1 MGKSKS
7 GINAEENWNGKKADA
22 WTELNEYKEFAKKI
36 NTVVSNIAQGTLTVK
51 VEGDYTGEMKSI
63 QDNLNKSIDALN
75 ALTGDAGMLA
85 KAAVEGK
92 LATRADATKHHGD
105 FQKIVQ
111 GVNDTLDAIIKP
123 VDEAA
128 QVLEYLTQG
137 DLTCRVVGEYAG
149 DHAKIKN
156 SLNGTIDSLTEKI
169 SSISESAVM
178 LSSSAEEM
186 SSSAEEVNASVEETS
201 STVEQMA
208 TGASNAAN
216 QTSVV
221 IDETK
226 KAADA
231 SHAGQKAAGE
241 VSTKMGIIK
250 TTTKEGAIKI
260 AALGEKSKEIG
271 KIVDT
276 INQIS
281 EQTNLLALNAAIE
294 AARAGEAGRGFA
306 VVADEVRKLAEES
319 GSATQQI
326 RDLIGGI
333 QKEIEGAV
341 KSMDENTKQVDE
353 GSKGV
358 DNAVMSFEALPPI
371 VEAVNKAANDVSAV
385 AQENA
390 AGAEE
395 ASSAMQEIS
404 ASMQQVASGAQQ
416 LTTVAEQLTTIVN
429 EFKIHSS
436 KKSSSAVKKTA
447 DHQPS
452 TMIHKQVTP
461 QQKKRPEAPKP
472 HMASRTEQQPSG
484 QKPSAEPVIKK

>member
-1 MGKSKS
+1 KIVKGVNETLDAVIGPLNVAAEYVDRISK
-7 GINAEENWNGKKADA
+7 GDLPEKITKEYFGDFNEIKNNLNNCIGAVNNLVADA
-22 WTELNEYKEFAKKI
+22 NLL
-36 NTVVSNIAQGTLTVK
+36 AQAA
-51 VEGDYTGEMKSI
+51 
-63 QDNLNKSIDALN
+63 IDGRL
-75 ALTGDAGMLA
+75 
-85 KAAVEGK
+85 E
-92 LATRADATKHHGD
+92 TRADATKHQGD
-105 FQKIVQ
+105 FAKIVK
-111 GVNDTLDAIIKP
+111 GVNETLDAVIKP
-123 VDEAA
+123 VNEAA
-128 QVLEYLTQG
+128 QVLEYLAQG
-137 DLTCRVVGEYAG
+137 DLTRRVVGDYAG
-149 DHAKIKN
+149 DLANIKN
-156 SLNGTIDSLTEKI
+156 SLNGTIDSLTTKI
-169 SSISESAVM
+169 SAISESAVM

-221 IDETK
+221 LDETK
-226 KAADA
+226 KAGEAA
-231 SHAGQKAAGE
+231 NAGQKAAGD
-241 VSTKMGIIK
+241 VSTKMGVIK
-250 TTTKEGAIKI
+250 TTTKEGAMKI

-358 DNAVMSFEALPPI
+358 ENAVASFEALPPI
-371 VEAVNKAANDVSAV
+371 VDAVNRAANEVSAV

-395 ASSAMQEIS
+395 ASSAMQQIS

-416 LTTVAEQLTTIVN
+416 LTNVAEQLTTIVN
-429 EFKIHSS
+429 EFKIDSS
-436 KKSSSAVKKTA
+436 KKSQTAVKKTA
-447 DHQPS
+447 DFQPKM
-452 TMIHKQVTP
+452 TTHKQVTP
-461 QQKKRPEAPKP
+461 QQKKKPDAPKP
-472 HMASRTEQQPSG
+472 TVTGKVE
-484 QKPSAEPVIKK
+484 QKPVVRK